1 MPENPL
7 RVLVVDDEP
16 AVREVLAVR
25 IQGWGYAVRAAADMA
40 ETERQLREFVPDVV
54 ISDVVLGDTSGLDL
68 LKRLKAGD
76 PRRPVILITAHG
88 SIDVAVE
95 AMKGGA
101 EDFLTKPLD
110 YTKLHAL
117 LASMAAELRQRDWV
131 RALES
136 RLERAGLAGLVGE
149 SRPMRQVFDL
159 IATLAASDASAI
171 ISGESGTGKEV
182 VARAIHELSPRRDG
196 PFVAVNAA
204 AIPEG
209 VSESELFGHEKGAFT
224 GAVQARPG
232 YFELADG
239 GTLLLDEIT
248 EMPMALQPK
257 LLRILETRRTRR
269 LGGSKEIPFDVRV
282 LAATN
287 REPLAAVRNGLLRE
301 DLFYRLNVFEI
312 TLPPLRERLQ
322 DVPLLAQHFIHEFNR
337 KHDMAVEGLREATRE
352 LLCSYAWPGNV
363 RELRNVIERAVI
375 LAREGWI
382 EPAHLPPYIRTAEV
396 GTHPVVVV
404 PIGTTIEKAERELIL
419 KTLEH
424 VGHNKAEAARR
435 LGIDVKT
442 IRNKLRAYG
451 LT

>member
-25 IQGWGYAVRAAADMA
+25 IQGWGYAVRTAADMP

-182 VARAIHELSPRRDG
+182 VARAIHELSPRREG

-257 LLRILETRRTRR
+257 LLRILETRRTCR
-269 LGGSKEIPFDVRV
+269 LGGSREIPFDVRV

-287 REPLAAVRNGLLRE
+287 REPLAAVRNGFLRE

-322 DVPLLAQHFIHEFNR
+322 DVPLLAQHFIREFNR

-352 LLCSYAWPGNV
+352 LLCAYAWPGNV

>member
-25 IQGWGYAVRAAADMA
+25 IQGWGYAVRAAADMP

-159 IATLAASDASAI
+159 VATLAASDASAI

-182 VARAIHELSPRRDG
+182 VARAIHELSPRREG

-232 YFELADG
+232 YFELSDG

-248 EMPMALQPK
+248 EMPVALQPK

-322 DVPLLAQHFIHEFNR
+322 DVPLLAQHFVREFNR
-337 KHDMAVEGLREATRE
+337 KHDMAVEGLRDATRE

-382 EPAHLPPYIRTAEV
+382 EPAHLPPYIRAAEV

-404 PIGTTIEKAERELIL
+404 PIGTTVEEAERELIL

>member
-25 IQGWGYAVRAAADMA
+25 IQGWGYAVRTAADMP

-182 VARAIHELSPRRDG
+182 VARAIHELSPRREG

-269 LGGSKEIPFDVRV
+269 LGGSREIPFDVRV

-287 REPLAAVRNGLLRE
+287 REPLAAVRNGFLRE

>member
-159 IATLAASDASAI
+159 VATLAASDASAI

-182 VARAIHELSPRRDG
+182 VARAIHELSPRREG

-232 YFELADG
+232 YFELSDG

-248 EMPMALQPK
+248 EMPVALQPK

-322 DVPLLAQHFIHEFNR
+322 DVPLLAQHFVREFNR
-337 KHDMAVEGLREATRE
+337 KHDMAVEGLRDATRE

-382 EPAHLPPYIRTAEV
+382 EPAHLPPYIRAAEV

-404 PIGTTIEKAERELIL
+404 PIGTTVEEAERELIL

>member
-1 MPENPL
+1 M
-7 RVLVVDDEP
+7 
-16 AVREVLAVR
+16 R
-25 IQGWGYAVRAAADMA
+25 IQGWGYAVRAAADMP

-159 IATLAASDASAI
+159 VATLAASDASAI

-182 VARAIHELSPRRDG
+182 VARAIHELSPRREG

-232 YFELADG
+232 YFELSDG

-248 EMPMALQPK
+248 EMPVALQPK

-322 DVPLLAQHFIHEFNR
+322 DVPLLAQHFVREFNR
-337 KHDMAVEGLREATRE
+337 KHDMAVEGLRDATRE

-382 EPAHLPPYIRTAEV
+382 EPAHLPPYIRAAEV

-404 PIGTTIEKAERELIL
+404 PIGTTVEEAERELIL

>member
-7 RVLVVDDEP
+7 RILVVDDEP

-25 IQGWGYAVRAAADMA
+25 IQGWGYEVRAAADMR
-40 ETERQLREFVPDVV
+40 ETERQLGEFMPDVV
-54 ISDVVLGDTSGLDL
+54 ISDVVLGETSGLDL

-110 YTKLHAL
+110 YTKLHAI
-117 LASMAAELRQRDWV
+117 LASMAVELRQREWV
-131 RALES
+131 RELES
-136 RLERAGLAGLVGE
+136 RLKRAGVAGLVGE
-149 SRPMRQVFDL
+149 SRAMRQVFDL
-159 IATLAASDASAI
+159 VATLAASDASAI

-182 VARAIHELSPRRDG
+182 VARAIHELSARRAG

-239 GTLLLDEIT
+239 GTLFLDEIT

-287 REPLAAVRNGLLRE
+287 RQPLAAVRSGQLRE

-322 DVPLLAQHFIHEFNR
+322 DVPLLAHHFMREFNR

-375 LAREGWI
+375 LAREGWL
-382 EPAHLPPYIRTAEV
+382 EPAHLPPYIRAA
-396 GTHPVVVV
+396 GAGSNPVVVV
-404 PIGTTIEKAERELIL
+404 PVGTTVEEAERELIL
-419 KTLEH
+419 RTLEH

-442 IRNKLRAYG
+442 IRNKLRTYG
-451 LT
+451 ET

>member
-1 MPENPL
+1 M
-7 RVLVVDDEP
+7 
-16 AVREVLAVR
+16 R
-25 IQGWGYAVRAAADMA
+25 IEGWGYGVRTAADLG
-40 ETERQLREFVPDVV
+40 ETERCLAEFAPDVV
-54 ISDVVLGDTSGLDL
+54 ISDVVLGETSGLEL
-68 LKRLKAGD
+68 LRRLKAGD

-110 YTKLHAL
+110 TTKLHAL
-117 LASMAAELRQRDWV
+117 LASIEAELRQREWV
-131 RALES
+131 RDLES
-136 RLERAGLAGLVGE
+136 RLEGAGLGGLVGE
-149 SRPMRQVFDL
+149 SRAMRQVFEL
-159 IATLAASDASAI
+159 VSTLAASDASAI
-171 ISGESGTGKEV
+171 ITGESGTGKEV
-182 VARAIHELSPRRDG
+182 VARAIHELSARRGG

-248 EMPMALQPK
+248 EMPIVLQPK
-257 LLRILETRRTRR
+257 LLRVLETRRTRR
-269 LGGSKEIPFDVRV
+269 LGGSVETPFDVRV

-287 REPLAAVRNGLLRE
+287 RAPLAAVRNGLLRE

-312 TLPPLRERLQ
+312 AVPPLRERLQ
-322 DVPLLAQHFIHEFNR
+322 DVPLLAQHFIREFNR
-337 KHDMAVEGLREATRE
+337 KHEMAVEGLRDATRE
-352 LLCSYAWPGNV
+352 LLSSYAWPGNV

-375 LAREGWI
+375 LARDGWL
-382 EPAHLPPYIRTAEV
+382 EPAHLPPYIRV
-396 GTHPVVVV
+396 GEAGTNPVVVV
-404 PIGTTIEKAERELIL
+404 PVGTTVEDAERELIL
-419 KTLEH
+419 RTLEH

-435 LGIDVKT
+435 LGLDVKT

-451 LT
+451 EA

>member
-117 LASMAAELRQRDWV
+117 LASMAAELHQRDWV

-182 VARAIHELSPRRDG
+182 VARAIHELSPRSER

-257 LLRILETRRTRR
+257 LLRVLETRRTRR

-337 KHDMAVEGLREATRE
+337 KHDMAVEGLRDATRE
-352 LLCSYAWPGNV
+352 LLCAYAWPGNV

-382 EPAHLPPYIRTAEV
+382 EPAHLPPYIRAAEV

-404 PIGTTIEKAERELIL
+404 PIGTTVEEAERELIL